1 MITESLL
8 LALVAGAAGT
18 LLALWGAEVLVALTP
33 ADVIRL
39 AETGIDRGVL
49 AFTLAVTLVTS
60 VLFGLVPALHASRVD
75 LIDALKQEGARSA
88 TSGRAIR
95 TRGVL
100 VVSEIALAVV
110 LLTGAGLLMKSL
122 MALHN
127 VELGY
132 QPANALVMKATGVRS
147 TEENNAFFREV
158 LSRIAA
164 LPGVV
169 AVGAAMV
176 PPGDLSNSGSGAY
189 FIDRVPET
197 RDRTKDPFAY
207 YNVVTPGV
215 FAAAGIP
222 LRSGRD
228 FNDGDIAGRPMVAI
242 VNEELV
248 RRSFGGAEPDRPDD
262 LLQFRFEGGHDHRGC
277 GRRRAPAQSGHRP
290 AAGLLHAVHA
300 ARVQQPHAACDHPNA
315 RRSHRARGDRAA
327 RGGGRLSGRAGVV
340 HDDGSDAVERRRRAE
355 IPRAVVRRVCRTRRL
370 SCHGGCLRRDGVRR
384 ATALEGDRSADGAGR
399 QQASVLRLILGQG
412 LVLAAVGLAVGLAA
426 AVAATRLLTT
436 VLFEVQPLDIQVY
449 LGVVILLGLLTLVAG
464 YFPARRAAI
473 VDPME
478 VLKAN

>member
-1 MITESLL
+1 M
-8 LALVAGAAGT
+8 
-18 LLALWGAEVLVALTP
+18 
-33 ADVIRL
+33 
-39 AETGIDRGVL
+39 L
-49 AFTLAVTLVTS
+49 AFTLGVTLVTS

-75 LIDALKQEGARSA
+75 LIDALKQEGARSV
-88 TSGRAIR
+88 TGGRAIR

-122 MALHN
+122 MALHR

-147 TEENNAFFREV
+147 TEESNAFFREA

-164 LPGVV
+164 LPGVA

-189 FIDRVPET
+189 FVDRVPET

-248 RRSFGGAEPDRPDD
+248 RRSFGGQNPI
-262 LLQFRFEGGHDHRGC
+262 GRGIVC
-277 GRRRAPAQSGHRP
+277 SFDSQ
-290 AAGLLHAVHA
+290 AVMA
-300 ARVQQPHAACDHPNA
+300 IV
-315 RRSHRARGDRAA
+315 
-327 RGGGRLSGRAGVV
+327 GVV
-340 HDDGSDAVERRRRAE
+340 GDVRQRDPAIAPLPDCYMPYSQHAYNSRTLHVIIRTLGDPTALA
-355 IPRAVVRRVCRTRRL
+355 ATVRRVSAEVSPDVPVSFTTMEATL
-370 SCHGGCLRRDGVRR
+370 SKGVEAPRFRALLFSVFAGLAVCLAMAGVYGVMTFAVQQRSKEIGLR
-384 ATALEGDRSADGAGR
+384 MALGASKR
-399 QQASVLRLILGQG
+399 SVLRLILGQG
-412 LVLAAVGLAVGLAA
+412 LTLAAVGLALGLAA
-426 AVAATRLLTT
+426 AAAATRLLTT

-449 LGVVILLGLLTLVAG
+449 LGVVVLLGVLTLVAG
-464 YFPARRAAI
+464 YLPARRAAI